1 MCNAKAL
8 CQKEALGPYFDF
20 MLDPDTSIGKYL
32 AFDRPRRTLSAKRAV
47 LSDPSRIVFI
57 DFEMHLRRWLKASSE
72 VIISITVSCCS
83 YYSQGTSIVSYL

>member
-32 AFDRPRRTLSAKRAV
+32 AFDRPRRTL
-47 LSDPSRIVFI
+47 I
-57 DFEMHLRRWLKASSE
+57 RRESFLL
-72 VIISITVSCCS
+72 
-83 YYSQGTSIVSYL
+83 TSKCIFDAG